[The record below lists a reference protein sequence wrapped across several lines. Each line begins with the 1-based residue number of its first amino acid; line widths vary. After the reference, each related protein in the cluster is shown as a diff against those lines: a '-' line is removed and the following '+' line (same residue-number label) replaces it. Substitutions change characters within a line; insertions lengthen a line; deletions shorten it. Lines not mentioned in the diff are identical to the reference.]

1 MVPGLG
7 AVGEG
12 VVGAG
17 EASVGAGLLFA
28 IGDVD
33 GDGEGVGVVVVG
45 LLSTVGCQQIV
56 REDPDRI
63 RPCRILG
70 RACDPV
76 LGDGLSWS

>member
-76 LGDGLSWS
+76 LRDGLSWS

>member
-33 GDGEGVGVVVVG
+33 GDGEGFGVVVVG